1 MTEGTNG
8 QRTAAERRVRGFVR
22 RRFGEEALCEPLA
35 GDASDRSFFR
45 IRLPNLSPL
54 VAMIHPEPFDLERLP
69 YALMAR
75 FFHEVG
81 ADVPQVVSSYPG
93 EGILLVQ
100 DLGDE
105 TLLEILG
112 RSTDEQRHLLYRQAV
127 RTIVFL
133 QAEGTRSLT
142 PDLPAACAALDRDR
156 LLFELRFFA
165 EHYVGALLGSPLGK
179 GEADRLDEWFESLAG
194 TVAGYESVL
203 CHRDY
208 HSRNLILRGGRLYM
222 VDFQDAR
229 MGPYT
234 YDLASLLRDSYA
246 AVPEELV
253 EEMLRF
259 YLDATGR
266 SRAEGGGPP
275 PEFGEQFEM
284 TCLQRN
290 IKALGTFA
298 YQAVVRGNRSYMA
311 DVPHT
316 LEMIRF
322 NLMRRGFPEIADLF
336 RGPLL
341 LT

>member
-1 MTEGTNG
+1 MTVGTNG
-8 QRTAAERRVRGFVR
+8 RRTAAERQIRSFLR

-45 IRLPNLSPL
+45 VRLPGLSPL
-54 VAMIHPEPFDLERLP
+54 VAMVHPEPFDLQRLP

-75 FFHEVG
+75 FFHEIG
-81 ADVPQVVSSYPG
+81 AHVPQLVSSHPG
-93 EGILLVQ
+93 EGILLIQ

-112 RSTDEQRHLLYRQAV
+112 RSTDEQRRLLYRQAV
-127 RTIVFL
+127 GTIVFL

-142 PDLPAACAALDRDR
+142 PELPAARAALDRDR

-165 EHYVGALLGSPLGK
+165 EHYVGGLLGSPLGK

-229 MGPYT
+229 IGPYT
-234 YDLASLLRDSYA
+234 YDLASLLRDSYV
-246 AVPEELV
+246 AVPEEVV

-259 YLDATGR
+259 YLEAAGR
-266 SRAEGGGPP
+266 SRPEGGGLPP
-275 PEFGEQFEM
+275 GFGEQFEM

-298 YQAVVRGNRSYMA
+298 YQAVVRGNRRYLA

-322 NLMRRGFPEIADLF
+322 NLMRRGLPEIADLF